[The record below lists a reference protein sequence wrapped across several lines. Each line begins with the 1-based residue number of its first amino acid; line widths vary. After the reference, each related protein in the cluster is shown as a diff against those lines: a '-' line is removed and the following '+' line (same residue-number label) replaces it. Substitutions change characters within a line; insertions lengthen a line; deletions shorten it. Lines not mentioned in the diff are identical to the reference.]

1 MKLPDIF
8 THKRGDDEVF
18 RVQGLTPSSQALV
31 LSQLFYGKEKSILL
45 LTADNGE
52 AERFADDISFFL
64 GNSGSVIFLPQWEI
78 LPYEPLSPHVDI
90 ASTRRT
96 ALQRL
101 LKAKKN
107 STPIIC
113 VTTFAALM
121 QKTPPMEVIGTGL
134 FTIKKGEEVDIGALK
149 SFLVSAGYFFNDPVD
164 EAGCFAFRGGIL
176 DIFSPS
182 LKNPIRIE
190 LFGDEVDSIRSFD
203 LDSQRSIEWLNSVEI
218 PPLKETAYGA
228 IDTEWLME
236 NLSALEE
243 RHSISLSEIRNRF
256 ASKEF
261 FPAMELYLPYF
272 YRETPSPMR
281 FLPDDFNVV
290 VSEPERCD
298 ERRELFLSEIETGYA
313 EAIERK
319 DYYPSPDE
327 LFANEEEL
335 SFTTNEAK
343 VLEFYGIS
351 TSDESERCVSF
362 LARDS
367 DRYHGAFN
375 RFVYDAKEHIK
386 KGIST
391 LIVVR
396 AESSIERVEK
406 FMAGEEVGILKISTN
421 DVKALTSSILADDN
435 KPPRIMVTVSSGF
448 TSGFISEKLKL
459 SVITEEEIFGRSR
472 LVGKKRA
479 PKKEAVFASA
489 FSDIAP
495 GDYVVHRDHGIGVYN
510 GIRHV
515 AVGAKEAS
523 DEYLELE
530 YAESQLLFLPLSS
543 VYLVEKY
550 SGGGGARPA
559 LDRMGG
565 KTWQKT
571 REKVRKGI
579 FEMAGELLEIFAKR
593 QTGTAYKFSTDNVMN
608 NEFSDSFEF
617 SETEGQAAAIDDV
630 LRDMA
635 SDKPMDRL
643 VCGDVGYGKTEIA
656 MRAAFAASLDGK
668 QTAILT
674 PTTLLARQ
682 HWENFSQ
689 RMTKFG
695 VTVEMLSRYVTPQ
708 QQKETIEKI
717 RNGKVDVV
725 IGTHRLL
732 QKDII
737 FGDLGLIII
746 DEEQRFGVAHKEKL
760 KKLRATVDVLTLT
773 ATPIPRTLHMAI
785 SGIREI
791 SIISTP
797 PPNRLSIK
805 TLIRRKGDEVIKEA
819 VNRELSRG
827 GQIFFVHNS
836 VETIQGTRTY
846 LNSIVP
852 SARIMVAHGQMGSG
866 ELEKAMDAFIHHKV
880 DILLCT
886 TIIESGLDIPNANTI
901 IVNRADKF
909 GLSQLYQLRGRVGRD
924 KHRAYAYLLVPDSL
938 TPIARKRIK
947 AIEELSELG
956 SGFKLASRDME
967 IRGTGNLLGSQQSGQ
982 ITAVGFETYCRMLS
996 EAVEEIKTG
1005 SVSSKVEMEMDL
1017 EFTGKLEESY
1027 IPALEQR
1034 MDFYNRLY
1042 RCEKPDELEQ
1052 IVGEMI
1058 DRYGQPT
1065 DKAKKLFD
1073 AMLLRIAGSRLGIA
1087 KLSLKGRE
1095 LTLQFPDSS
1104 GSASD
1109 VAEAAVLK
1117 FPGKT
1122 KPVGNNVLVIDIS
1135 SLLASGKMKGVQ
1147 DFLLGIP
1154 VSVNQ
1159 KKEDLKIFN

>member
-1 MKLPDIF
+1 M
-8 THKRGDDEVF
+8 
-18 RVQGLTPSSQALV
+18 QGLTASAQALV
-31 LSQLFYGKEKSILL
+31 IAGMFSKSSRSSLIL
-45 LTADNGE
+45 TSDNGE
-52 AERFADDISFFL
+52 AERIANDISFFL
-64 GNSGSVIFLPQWEI
+64 GRGEGVIYLPQWEI

-90 ASTRRT
+90 ASARRN

-101 LKAKKN
+101 LEAKN
-107 STPIIC
+107 GSAPVIC
-113 VTTFAALM
+113 VTTIASLM
-121 QKTPPMEVIGTGL
+121 QKCPPTEVAGSGS
-134 FTIKKGEEVDIGALK
+134 FTIKKGEEVDVDRLK

-176 DIFSPS
+176 DIFPPS
-182 LKNPIRIE
+182 SQHPFRIE

-203 LDSQRSIEWLNSVEI
+203 LDTQRSIEWQNSVEI
-218 PPLKETAYGA
+218 PPLKETPYGT
-228 IDTEWLME
+228 IDIDWLMK
-236 NLSALEE
+236 NLNTLEE
-243 RHSISLSEIRNRF
+243 RHSANLADVKQKF
-256 ASKEF
+256 AAREF

-272 YRETPSPMR
+272 YRESPSPIR
-281 FLPDDFNVV
+281 FLPDDYDVLV
-290 VSEPERCD
+290 CEPERCD
-298 ERRELFLSEIETGYA
+298 ERRELFLAEIETGYA
-313 EAIERK
+313 EAIKRG
-319 DYYPSPDE
+319 DFFPSPAELYADE
-327 LFANEEEL
+327 NEISKIL
-335 SFTTNEAK
+335 NESK
-343 VLEFYGIS
+343 VAEFYEIS
-351 TSDESERCVSF
+351 AFEESEKCLSIP
-362 LARDS
+362 ARDS
-367 DRYHGAFN
+367 DRYHGSFN
-375 RFVYDAKEHIK
+375 RFVFDALELAK
-386 KGIST
+386 KGVST

-396 AESSIERVEK
+396 AEGSIERVEK
-406 FMAGEEVGILKISTN
+406 FMAGEEVGILRISAG
-421 DVKALTSSILADDN
+421 DIDGLVSTSLSGGDN
-435 KPPRIMVTVSSGF
+435 APRIMVTVDGRFSSGF
-448 TSGFISEKLKL
+448 VSERLKL
-459 SVITEEEIFGRSR
+459 SLTTEEEIFGRSR
-472 LVGKKRA
+472 LAGKKRA
-479 PKKEAVFASA
+479 QRREAVFSSA

-510 GIRHV
+510 GIRNV
-515 AVGAKEAS
+515 SVGAKDES

-579 FEMAGELLEIFAKR
+579 FEMAGELLEIYAKR
-593 QTGTAYKFSTDNVMN
+593 QTGTGYRFSTDNVLN
-608 NEFSDSFEF
+608 SEFADSFEY
-617 SETEGQAAAIDDV
+617 SETDDQASAIDDV

-668 QTAILT
+668 QTAILA

-682 HWENFSQ
+682 HWENFSR
-689 RMTKFG
+689 RMSKFG
-695 VTVEMLSRYVTPQ
+695 ITVEMLSRYVTPQ

-725 IGTHRLL
+725 IGTHRIL
-732 QKDII
+732 QKDIV

-773 ATPIPRTLHMAI
+773 ATPIPRTLHMSI
-785 SGIREI
+785 SGIRDI
-791 SIISTP
+791 SIINTP

-836 VETIQGTRTY
+836 VETIHGAGSH
-846 LNSIVP
+846 LKSIVP
-852 SARIMVAHGQMGSG
+852 NARIMVAHGQMNSAD
-866 ELEKAMDAFIHHKV
+866 LEKAMEAFVHHRV

-909 GLSQLYQLRGRVGRD
+909 GLAQLYQLRGRVGRD

-982 ITAVGFETYCRMLS
+982 VSAVGFETYCRMLS
-996 EAVEEIKTG
+996 EAVEEIRTG
-1005 SVSSKVEMEMDL
+1005 KASSKVETELDL
-1017 EFTGKLEESY
+1017 EFAGKIEESY
-1027 IPALEQR
+1027 IPALDQR

-1042 RCEKPDELEQ
+1042 RCESPEELEQ
-1052 IVGEMI
+1052 ITGEI
-1058 DRYGQPT
+1058 TDRYGQPPE
-1065 DKAKKLFD
+1065 KAQKLFD
-1073 AMLLRIAGSRLGIA
+1073 AMLLRIAGSRLGIS
-1087 KLSLKGRE
+1087 KLSLKGSA
-1095 LTLQFPDSS
+1095 LTLAFPGSS
-1104 GSASD
+1104 ASASD
-1109 VAEAAVLK
+1109 VAEAAVKK

-1122 KPVGNNVLVIDIS
+1122 RPVGNSSLSIDVS
-1135 SLLASGKMKGVQ
+1135 SLLASGKVKGVQ
-1147 DFLLGIP
+1147 EFLFRIP
-1154 VSVNQ
+1154 VQEKTGGEPVGAQ
-1159 KKEDLKIFN
+1159 V